1 MLNQDSINNQIIDLK
16 AKNTTLIGTSMAIST
31 LGGIAGVIYATKK
44 NKSLLGKIGFFFVG
58 NIIVGLAS
66 GLVIRPKI
74 VKNNAEITKL
84 EGQQQN
90 LQTIVDAGTNLVNN
104 AINNG

>member
-44 NKSLLGKIGFFFVG
+44 NKSLLRSEERRVGKECR
-58 NIIVGLAS
+58 S
-66 GLVIRPKI
+66 RWSPYH
-74 VKNNAEITKL
+74 
-84 EGQQQN
+84 
-90 LQTIVDAGTNLVNN
+90 
-104 AINNG
+104 

>member
-1 MLNQDSINNQIIDLK
+1 MVNNKKSIKKIT
-16 AKNTTLIGTSMAIST
+16 KNKKSIRHL
-31 LGGIAGVIYATKK
+31 KK

-74 VKNNAEITKL
+74 VKNNAEIKKL